1 MKKLLSIT
9 IVILLSITLTSCKS
23 NSSEMNNVLSDYMR
37 GCNETVLKS
46 VSTIEDEAAI
56 GNSESISISAKQAIN
71 DRHNLI
77 VLLEVTSSNNI
88 EFNYNTKFKEAF
100 ANIKDMDGVSI
111 NNIAYY
117 PSKNKKSMNVILSG
131 FSKENLNNQLISLKF
146 IDLYNNKTDDIIEK
160 AQWNLEFEL
169 NGEDITKVVD
179 IQESNSIATDLRTIE
194 ISPYSIY
201 ASFEGNKS
209 SKIENIPLVELDIKI
224 IMKTGEEISVDL
236 IRDNIEWDDSKTIYT
251 GYVWGKPINALIN
264 LDDIESIS
272 INDTSFNIWLG
283 I

>member
-1 MKKLLSIT
+1 MKKRI
-9 IVILLSITLTSCKS
+9 SITLVLLLFISLYSCKS

-46 VSTIEDEAAI
+46 VSTIEGETTI

-77 VLLEVTSSNNI
+77 VLLEVTSSDNI

-100 ANIKDMDGVSI
+100 VNIKDIDGISI

-131 FSKENLNNQLISLKF
+131 FSKQNLNNQIISLEF
-146 IDLYNNKTDDIIEK
+146 VDLYNNKNDDTIEK

-272 INDTSFNIWLG
+272 INDTSFNI
-283 I
+283 